1 VIRALLRAL
10 AGCLALA
17 AAAGVHAAESKSVQ
31 QAQLDLTVRIDPA
44 TRAFAAQA
52 VLSCRCSGTLD
63 VSLGGRFAVES
74 VSVDDAPHQAKAE
87 RTEDHRRLGI
97 VLPATPAQHRI
108 SLRYAGTLAVL
119 VEADERGVLGGLPPM
134 TSERGTY
141 LPAGSGWY
149 PEVDVGT
156 FTYRI
161 AIEMPAGQRALVP
174 GRLVSEATDGPA
186 YRAQFALDDPAQG
199 IELVA
204 GPYRVEERRGD
215 VWVRTYF
222 HPEIA
227 DLSAG
232 YLDAAAGYVARYAK
246 SIGPYPY
253 AGFSIASSPLP
264 TGFGMPAFTYLGI
277 DVLKL
282 PFIRSTSLGHE
293 VLHNWWGNGV
303 YVDWQRG
310 NWSEGLTTFM
320 ADYAYKEDEGEAA
333 AREMRL
339 GWLRDFAAVP
349 PGRDR
354 PLREFTSRTHDASQI
369 VGYNKAAF
377 VFYMLRDEISADTF
391 AASLRRFYA
400 EKKFQAASW
409 ADLEHAFSA
418 QSGQNLQ
425 PFFAQWL
432 ERTGAPRLHVD
443 DARAEQA
450 GNGWRI
456 RLTLSQGE
464 PAYRLRVPL
473 EVQTERGAEQ
483 HVVRIDRARQD
494 LVIETQAQPKT
505 LSVDPGL
512 RVFRRLDAS
521 EIPAILRQVTLDP
534 AAVTVIVSRTPEV
547 QTAAPAL
554 AQRLMDTGPRFA
566 DAVPPRGAGIV
577 MGLHEDIDAWLAKSG
592 LPPEPV
598 SLRGRGTAQV
608 WTAALADGRTVLIV
622 SARDAASLQS
632 LARPLP
638 HYGRQSWLVFEGAKA
653 IDRGV
658 WEVKA
663 VSWRFE

>member
-1 VIRALLRAL
+1 MIRGLLRAL
-10 AGCLALA
+10 LGCLALA
-17 AAAGVHAAESKSVQ
+17 GAAGVHGAESKPVQ
-31 QAQLDLTVRIDPA
+31 QAKLDLTVRIDPP
-44 TRAFAAQA
+44 TRAFTAQA
-52 VLSCRCSGTLD
+52 VLSCRCGGTLD
-63 VSLGGRFAVES
+63 VSLGEGFAVES
-74 VSVDDAPHQAKAE
+74 VALDDSPQPGKTERSEGHQ
-87 RTEDHRRLGI
+87 RLRI
-97 VLPATPAQHRI
+97 ALPAAPAQHRI
-108 SLRYAGTLAVL
+108 ALRYSGTLSPV
-119 VEADERGVLGGLPPM
+119 VEADDRGVLGGLPPM
-134 TSERGTY
+134 TGERGTY
-141 LPAGSGWY
+141 LPAGTGWY
-149 PEVDVGT
+149 PEVDVDT
-156 FTYRI
+156 FTYR
-161 AIEMPAGQRALVP
+161 ASVEMPAGQRALVP
-174 GRLVSEATDGPA
+174 GRLVSEATEGAA
-186 YRAQFALDDPAQG
+186 YRARFALDDPAQG

-215 VWVRTYF
+215 VWIRTYF

-227 DLSAG
+227 DLAAG

-264 TGFGMPAFTYLGI
+264 TGFGMPSFTYLGI

-349 PGRDR
+349 AGRDR

-377 VFYMLRDEISADTF
+377 VFFMLRDEVSADTF
-391 AASLRRFYA
+391 AASLRRFYQQ
-400 EKKFQAASW
+400 KKFQAASW
-409 ADLEHAFSA
+409 ADLEQAFSA
-418 QSGQNLQ
+418 QSGRDLH

-432 ERTGAPRLHVD
+432 DRTGAPRLHVD
-443 DARAEQA
+443 GARAEQA

-456 RLTLSQGE
+456 ALTLSQGE

-473 EVQTERGAEQ
+473 EVQTERGIET
-483 HVVRIDRARQD
+483 HVVRLDRARQD
-494 LVIETQAQPKT
+494 IAIETQARPRT

-534 AAVTVIVSRTPEV
+534 AAVTVIVSRAPEA
-547 QTAAPAL
+547 QAAAQAL

-566 DAVPPRGAGIV
+566 DAVPPHGSAIV

-592 LPPEPV
+592 LPAEPA

-608 WTAALADGRTVLIV
+608 WTAALGDGRTMLIV

-638 HYGRQSWLVFEGAKA
+638 HYGRQSWLVFDGAKA
-653 IDRGV
+653 IERGV
-658 WEVKA
+658 WEVKP